1 MRHLQSLLA
10 CALLALAALACAW
23 PALDKSSLFTAAG
36 STTADTPQQTAT
48 VSGQSLPEG
57 WTAMPAGA
65 RSTYLGIHG
74 GTVPVSLLVSRD
86 GMSLVSFVGQ
96 TGNDFLVLLRR
107 ADVVTLHCLLTDE
120 TRKLIDRERLALMKP
135 TALLINCARGPIVD
149 EAALIEALENGRLAG
164 AGLDVTDPEPVAPD
178 SSLFKLPN
186 VIVTPHYAPTTVESA
201 TRVSKIAAENIN
213 AVLAGQE
220 PVGRIV

>member
-96 TGNDFLVLLRR
+96 TGNDFLELLRR
-107 ADVVTLHCLLTDE
+107 GYTVTVGKTGEKEIDFVCEKRAEKLYVQVTQELHSLKTEKREYDRLLEIRDNYPKYVLTTDAFAGGNYEGIKTMHIADFLL
-120 TRKLIDRERLALMKP
+120 
-135 TALLINCARGPIVD
+135 
-149 EAALIEALENGRLAG
+149 
-164 AGLDVTDPEPVAPD
+164 
-178 SSLFKLPN
+178 SSE
-186 VIVTPHYAPTTVESA
+186 Y
-201 TRVSKIAAENIN
+201 
-213 AVLAGQE
+213 
-220 PVGRIV
+220 

>member
-48 VSGQSLPEG
+48 VSGQSLPKG

-96 TGNDFLVLLRR
+96 TGNDFLELLRR
-107 ADVVTLHCLLTDE
+107 GYRVYVGQMSDGEVDFVAISSEETIYYQVAATTLEESTLERELAPLRKIQDNYPKYLLTLDE
-120 TRKLIDRERLALMKP
+120 LFNNVDYEGIKKRNVLEW
-135 TALLINCARGPIVD
+135 LLKK
-149 EAALIEALENGRLAG
+149 
-164 AGLDVTDPEPVAPD
+164 
-178 SSLFKLPN
+178 S
-186 VIVTPHYAPTTVESA
+186 
-201 TRVSKIAAENIN
+201 
-213 AVLAGQE
+213 Q
-220 PVGRIV
+220 

>member
-86 GMSLVSFVGQ
+86 GQDGS
-96 TGNDFLVLLRR
+96 
-107 ADVVTLHCLLTDE
+107 
-120 TRKLIDRERLALMKP
+120 KP
-135 TALLINCARGPIVD
+135 AIQM
-149 EAALIEALENGRLAG
+149 
-164 AGLDVTDPEPVAPD
+164 
-178 SSLFKLPN
+178 LP
-186 VIVTPHYAPTTVESA
+186 TCCHA
-201 TRVSKIAAENIN
+201 
-213 AVLAGQE
+213 
-220 PVGRIV
+220 

>member
-23 PALDKSSLFTAAG
+23 PALDTGPLLRAAG
-36 STTADTPQQTAT
+36 ITTAQTPPSAAPAT
-48 VSGQSLPEG
+48 VSGRALPEG

-96 TGNDFLVLLRR
+96 TGNDFLELLRR
-107 ADVVTLHCLLTDE
+107 ADVRLPSLLSSVLGSSYGGSMLPGRTRPAQHARPLCPGRPSGRHAPGPPGPATLRALGQAPVHRRQHLPAAPPQSGRTDLPPAY
-120 TRKLIDRERLALMKP
+120 RSRY
-135 TALLINCARGPIVD
+135 
-149 EAALIEALENGRLAG
+149 
-164 AGLDVTDPEPVAPD
+164 LDP
-178 SSLFKLPN
+178 
-186 VIVTPHYAPTTVESA
+186 
-201 TRVSKIAAENIN
+201 R
-213 AVLAGQE
+213 
-220 PVGRIV
+220 R

>member
-48 VSGQSLPEG
+48 VSGQSLPKG

-74 GTVPVSLLVSRD
+74 GT
-86 GMSLVSFVGQ
+86 
-96 TGNDFLVLLRR
+96 
-107 ADVVTLHCLLTDE
+107 CLLYTS
-120 TRKLIDRERLALMKP
+120 R
-135 TALLINCARGPIVD
+135 CV
-149 EAALIEALENGRLAG
+149 
-164 AGLDVTDPEPVAPD
+164 
-178 SSLFKLPN
+178 
-186 VIVTPHYAPTTVESA
+186 
-201 TRVSKIAAENIN
+201 
-213 AVLAGQE
+213 
-220 PVGRIV
+220 